1 MTQVNNIRK
10 PDYAGAL
17 TTAAAGGAVWSACE
31 YFFKKH
37 PYINDNKILK
47 DTFVKQMEESLQAI
61 NDAKTIET
69 INFQKGLEAEID
81 AIKNSGEIKAFF
93 ERKKDLLTDIPEKA
107 YTDIDEILKANV
119 SEKEVNNI
127 KAEMKTIF
135 KQKGP
140 YRKYFQET
148 IDACLDKSEKLV
160 HNTEKMSAEKF
171 GAIKK
176 AINKFRLNSALI
188 SGLSFAAISAV
199 IMCGFEFFLGKKKS

>member
-17 TTAAAGGAVWSACE
+17 TTAAACE

-37 PYINDNKILK
+37 PYLNDNKILK
-47 DTFVKQMEESLQAI
+47 DTFVKQMEESLQTI

-81 AIKNSGEIKAFF
+81 AIKNSGEM
-93 ERKKDLLTDIPEKA
+93 KKFLENKKNLIENMPDDMLALLQKYMSI
-107 YTDIDEILKANV
+107 NV
-119 SEKEVNNI
+119 DEKEFIEEKSLI
-127 KAEMKTIF
+127 KNLF
-135 KQKGP
+135 KQEGP

>member
-69 INFQKGLEAEID
+69 INFFRFLSIFISPSYYQLIRQYVLLNLSFL
-81 AIKNSGEIKAFF
+81 IKN
-93 ERKKDLLTDIPEKA
+93 
-107 YTDIDEILKANV
+107 
-119 SEKEVNNI
+119 
-127 KAEMKTIF
+127 KTTT
-135 KQKGP
+135 KCG
-140 YRKYFQET
+140 
-148 IDACLDKSEKLV
+148 
-160 HNTEKMSAEKF
+160 
-171 GAIKK
+171 
-176 AINKFRLNSALI
+176 LN
-188 SGLSFAAISAV
+188 
-199 IMCGFEFFLGKKKS
+199 